1 MIQTDLFEKHLT
13 GYTLELVQHLI
24 KTEQAKVAV
33 LKYIEEL
40 MHVPREEA
48 LRFYKSYKDS
58 L

>member
-48 LRFYKSYKDS
+48 LRFYKSYTW
-58 L
+58 

>member
-13 GYTLELVQHLI
+13 GYTLDLVQHLI
-24 KTEQAKVAV
+24 RTDQAKVAV

-40 MHVPREEA
+40 MHVPREDA
-48 LRFYKSYKDS
+48 LRFYKSYKES